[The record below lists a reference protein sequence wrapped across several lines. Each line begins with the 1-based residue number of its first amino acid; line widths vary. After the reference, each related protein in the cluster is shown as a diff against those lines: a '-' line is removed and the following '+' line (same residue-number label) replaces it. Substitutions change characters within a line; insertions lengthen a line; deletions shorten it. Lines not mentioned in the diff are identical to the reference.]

1 MSYNGDFNPHR
12 SPLFTDLYQ
21 LTMMQAYY
29 GEKVTAPA
37 VFELFFRKLPA
48 QRNYILAAGLDDI
61 LHFLESLRFSPED
74 IAWLR
79 QLNRFSEDFLKRLQ
93 NLRFTGEVHAVP
105 EGTPVFENEPVVQ
118 VIAPLPEAQL
128 VETYLINQVHFQ
140 SVAASKAAR
149 VIHAAHDRLVVDFGS
164 RRAHG
169 TDAALKTARSS
180 YLAGAIGTSNVAAG
194 RLYGIPVYGTMAH
207 SYIQAHPDEAGAFK
221 AFAQEFPET
230 TLLVDTYDTIEGVHK
245 VIELARQLGDAFKVS
260 AIRLDSGD
268 LAELAKA
275 SRRLLDDAGLHGVK
289 IIASS
294 SLDEYKIEKLL
305 TQNAPIDSFGVGTE
319 LAVSGDAPDIDF
331 AYKLVEYA
339 NQPRMKL
346 SSSKVNRPG
355 RKQVFRRFEDGQ
367 MSGDIIA
374 RFDEKIAGK
383 ALLQPVMKNGRR
395 LEAGQLSLQSA
406 RHYTQNQL
414 QTLPSSLTALNRAD
428 PGYSIAISPELEKTT
443 TALQNVLQQGM
454 VHKS

>member
-1 MSYNGDFNPHR
+1 MIRNNDFNPHQN
-12 SPLFTDLYQ
+12 PLFTDLYQ

-29 GEKVTAPA
+29 GEKTTETAA
-37 VFELFFRKLPA
+37 FELFFRQLPA
-48 QRNYILAAGLDDI
+48 HRNYIVAAGLDDV

-79 QLNRFSEDFLKRLQ
+79 GLNKFSEGFLNRLQDF
-93 NLRFTGEVHAVP
+93 RFTGEVYAMP
-105 EGTPVFENEPVVQ
+105 EGTPVFENEPVAQ

-128 VETYLINQVHFQ
+128 VETYLINQIHFQ

-149 VIHAAHDRLVVDFGS
+149 VISAAQGCTVVDFGS
-164 RRAHG
+164 RRSHG

-180 YLAGAIGTSNVAAG
+180 YLVGAAGTSNVAAG
-194 RLYGIPVYGTMAH
+194 RLYHIPVFGTMAH
-207 SYIQAHPDEAGAFK
+207 SYIQAHTDETAAFA

-230 TLLVDTYDTIEGVHK
+230 TLLVDTYDTLAGVHK
-245 VIELARQLGDAFKVS
+245 VIELANQLGDAFKVS

-275 SRRLLDDAGLHGVK
+275 SRRLLDDAGLNRVK

-305 TQNAPIDSFGVGTE
+305 AQNAPIDSFGVGTE

-339 NQPRMKL
+339 GQPRMKL

-355 RKQVFRRFEDGQ
+355 RKQVFRRFEEGR
-367 MSGDIIA
+367 MTGDVIA

-383 ALLQPVMKNGRR
+383 ALLQPVMKNGQR
-395 LEAGQLSLQSA
+395 LKAGQVSLESA
-406 RHYTQNQL
+406 RCYAQNQL
-414 QTLPSSLTALNRAD
+414 QMLPPSLTDLQGAD
-428 PGYSIAISPELEKTT
+428 PSYSVAISAELEKTT
-443 TALQNVLQQGM
+443 AALQDSLQQRM
-454 VHKS
+454 IDQ